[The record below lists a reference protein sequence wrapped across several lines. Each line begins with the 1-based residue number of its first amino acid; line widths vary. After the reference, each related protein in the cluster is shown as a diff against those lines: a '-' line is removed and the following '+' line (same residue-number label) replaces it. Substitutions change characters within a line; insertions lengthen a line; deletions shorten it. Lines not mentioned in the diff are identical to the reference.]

1 MLGTLLGE
9 EVVHVFRSIK
19 EINQD
24 TGINTAS
31 ATIECPGRKL
41 AGDASIAA
49 EDKQVKTVPVRI
61 TVAGIGKDVG
71 FVGFNVEMLT
81 EIGMAVKAASPFRHT
96 FIITHCNGS
105 SGYLPPAELYKEGGY
120 EIDTT
125 PFEPGSAE
133 MVVKKTLNML
143 YDLE

>member
-1 MLGTLLGE
+1 M
-9 EVVHVFRSIK
+9 
-19 EINQD
+19 
-24 TGINTAS
+24 
-31 ATIECPGRKL
+31 
-41 AGDASIAA
+41 
-49 EDKQVKTVPVRI
+49 
-61 TVAGIGKDVG
+61 G

-81 EIGMAVKAASPFRHT
+81 EIGMAVKAASPFKHT
-96 FIITHCNGS
+96 FIITHCNGY